1 MSLLHTKR
9 FLLRLA
15 QRTFKREGHL
25 DRKEISRRLEKL
37 KRLAHEKTPPL
48 TIKKELLHLENQL
61 HGVFRLEQKLQD
73 EDKKEKAEIQT
84 LKKQVTQLKRTL
96 QLSQQQEVK
105 KKVDKL
111 SFLIGDLMARHET
124 EREIQSKEIIQRA
137 IEAQQQPELGPSVD
151 EQITLFEQ
159 KLATL
164 KAAGGVPEKQLALFQ
179 LRLAALKKKQ
189 LIQQPGEVK
198 HRMLFGP
205 QAAMP

>member
-159 KLATL
+159 KLAAL
-164 KAAGGVPEKQLALFQ
+164 KAAGGVPEKQLAIFQ

-189 LIQQPGEVK
+189 LVQQPGEVK

-205 QAAMP
+205 QAATQ